1 VKVAA
6 SRPIGAPLGM
16 RAQFMQILGKR
27 LVIARVNAPLTKKQN
42 FEKQEAVSGNRKLK
56 GSLPDGN
63 RSHSQG
69 NPRSY

>member
-1 VKVAA
+1 MKVAA

-27 LVIARVNAPLTKKQN
+27 LVIARVNAPLTRKQK
-42 FEKQEAVSGNRKLK
+42 FEPKQEAVSGNKSK
-56 GSLPDGN
+56 GKLPDGN